1 MRKILA
7 GLAIL
12 AALAGFTHSFAQ
24 VPPPVPALPD
34 AERRTSVVL
43 SASTGPIP
51 VGFAIYGDGTDYAN
65 WLEVFCNNV
74 RMAPISAWTLTSPS
88 GPLTNLSRPITDGQV
103 TFVSPQTCTVQI
115 VGARRPRRTSQFA
128 ENRGVAA
135 RDLNQVL
142 TDIIAQNREQ
152 WDQLNDFTGRTL
164 SGLPG
169 ETLKTLP
176 PASQRAL
183 QVLGFDATGLI
194 PTMYSAAG
202 GGGSGSL
209 SVGGTPISGGTNGR
223 PLFDNAGVLGEF
235 TTAQFTA
242 YCNVF
247 TTGTLGCVPASPG
260 GTVNFLR
267 ADGTWST
274 PVGSGGITIG
284 STSITGGTT
293 TRVLFD
299 NAGIVSEYTN
309 AQLTALCQTFT
320 SVLSGCVPVSGGG
333 TANFLRADGTF
344 APPPGGGITIGS
356 TTIAGGTTTRVLF
369 DNAGVVSEY
378 TNAQLTALCN
388 VFTVSLN
395 GCVPFPTTATGKV
408 LSDNGTWVVLSGG
421 GSVTSVT
428 ANNGLTASPNPIVG
442 TGTIGLATLTA
453 NQVLGNFTSGTTFPI
468 GVNVPSCSGNN
479 NAILYL
485 SNTGFTCATTIAY
498 LNVVDQNLTGGANV
512 TVPAAVAGNQT
523 IDCGKS
529 PLQTILNTGAF
540 NLTAPLL
547 DGSCIVEVVNGNG
560 AGAVTLL
567 QFGTATPQ
575 GAVFSSAVTKTS
587 AVTVTSAA
595 PGIVSWTAHAFTAA
609 TKVYFTAAVMP
620 TGLVSGTIYYVCA
633 GSTLLTNSFAVATN
647 RTNALAGTC
656 ITTSS
661 TGTTVVG
668 NQPSVFDL
676 SIAEINGTA
685 VGSWTQVQ

>member
-12 AALAGFTHSFAQ
+12 AALLGSIHSFAQ
-24 VPPPVPALPD
+24 APAPVPAMPD
-34 AERRTSVVL
+34 QERRTSAVL
-43 SASTGPIP
+43 TGSTGPIN
-51 VGFAIYGDGTDYAN
+51 VGFAIYGDGTDYGN
-65 WLEVFCNNV
+65 WIEVFCNNV
-74 RMAPISAWTLTSPS
+74 RFAPTTQWILTSPS
-88 GPLTNLSRPITDGQV
+88 GQLSNLARPITDAQI
-103 TFVSPQTCTVQI
+103 TFVTPQTCTVQI
-115 VGARRPRRTSQFA
+115 VGARRPRRLSQFS

-142 TDIIAQNREQ
+142 TDIITQNRET

-169 ETLKTLP
+169 ETIKVMP

-194 PTMYSAAG
+194 PTMYPAAG
-202 GGGSGSL
+202 GGGTGL
-209 SVGGTPISGGTNGR
+209 SVGGTTIAGGINTR
-223 PLFDNAGVLGEF
+223 VMFDNAGILGEYTNTQLTALCNIF
-235 TTAQFTA
+235 TS
-242 YCNVF
+242 
-247 TTGTLGCVPASPG
+247 GLLGCAPASG
-260 GTVNFLR
+260 GGSVNFLR
-267 ADGTWST
+267 ADGVWAT
-274 PVGSGGITIG
+274 PPGAGGITIG
-284 STSITGGTT
+284 STSIVGGTT

-299 NAGIVSEYTN
+299 NAGVVSEYN
-309 AQLTALCQTFT
+309 NVQLTALCQAFT
-320 SVLSGCVPVSGGG
+320 NLLSGCVVASGGG
-333 TANFLRADGTF
+333 TTNFLRADGTWTT
-344 APPPGGGITIGS
+344 PPGGGITIGS
-356 TTIAGGTTTRVLF
+356 TTISGGTTTRVLF

-388 VFTVSLN
+388 VFTVSLS
-395 GCVPFPTTATGKV
+395 GCVTAPVTATGKV
-408 LSDNGTWVVLSGG
+408 LSDNGTWVVLAGG

-428 ANNGLTASPNPIVG
+428 GNNGILATPNPITG

-453 NQVLGNFTSGTTFPI
+453 NQVLGNFTSGAAVPI
-468 GVNVPSCSGNN
+468 GINVPSCSGNN

-485 SNTGFTCATTIAY
+485 TNTGFTCATTVAY
-498 LNVVDQNLTGGANV
+498 LNVVDQTLTGGANV

-547 DGSCIVEVVNGNG
+547 DGSCIVEIVNGVG

-567 QFGTATPQ
+567 QFGTSTPQ
-575 GAVFSSAVTKTS
+575 GALFAPAVTKTS
-587 AVTVTSAA
+587 SVTVTSAA
-595 PGIVSWTAHAFTAA
+595 PGVVTWTAHAFTAA

-633 GSTLLTNSFAVATN
+633 GATLLTNSFAVATN